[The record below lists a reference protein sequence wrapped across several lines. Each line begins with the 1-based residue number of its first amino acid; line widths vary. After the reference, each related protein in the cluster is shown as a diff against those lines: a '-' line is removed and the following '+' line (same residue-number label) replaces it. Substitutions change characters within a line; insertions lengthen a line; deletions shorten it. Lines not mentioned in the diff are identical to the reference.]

1 MRSEEPCSGG
11 GEPPKSNGAYRMPKW
26 VILLPV
32 SVDVAS
38 VMREPVEPQ
47 MTLQAV
53 IAKAVSVVGRLRQ
66 RLSVVGHL
74 RTAGS
79 PRDSSDDGD

>member
-1 MRSEEPCSGG
+1 MQSEEPSSGG

-26 VILLPV
+26 VVLLPV
-32 SVDVAS
+32 SVDLAS

-47 MTLQAV
+47 LTLHAV

-74 RTAGS
+74 GTAGS
-79 PRDSSDDGD
+79 PRDNSDDGN